1 MRTFKILMLLGALSG
16 MYNVYAGEAQPMED
30 PAIEDRFKKLTL
42 ELRCLKCQNQTIYDS
57 KAGLAED
64 LRAQIR
70 DQIHQG
76 KSDQDIVDYMV
87 ARYGNFV
94 RYRPPMT
101 MGTFLLWVG
110 PFLLFGVGIG
120 LLIYQMRKRRQLVQ
134 DGPLDEQQHRRAQSI
149 LRGEK

>member
-1 MRTFKILMLLGALSG
+1 MRMFKIWVLLSVLSG
-16 MYNVYAGEAQPMED
+16 TYNVYAGEAQPMED

-64 LRAQIR
+64 LRTQIR

-101 MGTFLLWVG
+101 VATFMLWVG

-120 LLIYQMRKRRQLVQ
+120 MLIYQMRKRRQLVK
-134 DGPLDEQQHRRAQSI
+134 DAPLDAQQQQRAQSI